1 MKQLKSGDLAKQ
13 TGINVETLR
22 YYEREGLL
30 PKPERTESG
39 YRQYSQMDVQKILF
53 IKKAQELGFTL
64 KEIKE
69 LLSLKISSGHS
80 ALEVKQLSLQKIQA
94 IDAKITS
101 LLAMKESLTCLVDAC
116 PGSEGDIS
124 ECPILECLDSGHVV
138 IERG

>member
-101 LLAMKESLTCLVDAC
+101 LLAMEESLTCLVDAC